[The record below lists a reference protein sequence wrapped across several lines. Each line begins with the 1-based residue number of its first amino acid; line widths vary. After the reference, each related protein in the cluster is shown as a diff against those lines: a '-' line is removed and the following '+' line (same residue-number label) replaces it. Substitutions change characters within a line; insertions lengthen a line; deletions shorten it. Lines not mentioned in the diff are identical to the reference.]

1 MSDSNNTNPNSATT
15 SLRPSD
21 TEESNKLA
29 EEKQIKQQNL
39 ADLGAQFKQARETLG
54 YNISDLNEHTGL
66 STTELEAVEQGSFQ
80 HIEQQDYVEYY
91 IHTYA
96 ALLSLD
102 ADQILAIFRQNYYE
116 AEATSTDDEQ
126 DIYQINDDEINIH
139 DQDQYEDAFTD
150 EARKTLEVLDASSID
165 SLKANDQF
173 EGEQDTGLA
182 NHSEPSPPQE
192 IPGIQADTIHEPIIS
207 NPKNKPFPWLKL
219 ILSIVFV
226 LAVSGGAYYANLK
239 FGSGRTLN
247 QITNQITENV
257 TTSSDTTTNNDN
269 NASSSISDTSVTN
282 DNNID
287 NDNNTSNNTNINI
300 VKDTDRVPE
309 GQKAKK
315 IGILE
320 SKIITQ
326 GSDNLNAPTAVM
338 VQKPL
343 ILIDQPTADTPD
355 QTTESIGD
363 LITDTSE
370 NSTAEAATKEIA
382 QTTTDAISQ
391 TINEDLANTAN
402 IAAAEEAAKQTST
415 GDPQLPVDPIQQ
427 ALAQLPTD
435 NEKYS
440 LHTSQNSWILIEDD
454 AAQILFSG
462 ELTPEK
468 IFTFPKI
475 VGVIISLADAGV
487 LDVYKGKQLQGK
499 LGVKDETL
507 DLVSVEQR
515 FNQISN

>member
-1 MSDSNNTNPNSATT
+1 MSDISNRNPNSAAT

-29 EEKQIKQQNL
+29 EENQIKQQNL
-39 ADLGAQFKQARETLG
+39 TDLGAQFKQAREALG

-66 STTELEAVEQGSFQ
+66 STIELEAVEQGSFQ
-80 HIEQQDYVEYY
+80 HVEQQDYVEYY

-102 ADQILAIFRQNYYE
+102 ADQVLATFRQNYHE
-116 AEATSTDDEQ
+116 PEATSTGDEQ
-126 DIYQINDDEINIH
+126 DIYQIDDVDIDIH
-139 DQDQYEDAFTD
+139 DEDQYEDAFTD
-150 EARKTLEVLDASSID
+150 EARKTLEALDASGID
-165 SLKANDQF
+165 SLKANDQP
-173 EGEQDTGLA
+173 EDEQDADLA
-182 NHSEPSPPQE
+182 NHVEPTPTQE
-192 IPGIQADTIHEPIIS
+192 ITGIQPLTIHEPITS
-207 NPKNKPFPWLKL
+207 NPKSKPFPWLKL
-219 ILSIVFV
+219 ILSIILV
-226 LAVSGGAYYANLK
+226 LVAAGGAYYANLK
-239 FGSGRTLN
+239 YGSGQTLN
-247 QITNQITENV
+247 QISNQITESV
-257 TTSSDTTTNNDN
+257 TSSSDDKPNNDTSAISVSTDANAN
-269 NASSSISDTSVTN
+269 NDSNIS
-282 DNNID
+282 
-287 NDNNTSNNTNINI
+287 I

-315 IGILE
+315 IGTLD

-326 GSDNLNAPTAVM
+326 GSDDLNAPTAVM

-343 ILIDQPTADTPD
+343 VLISQPEVGTSG
-355 QTTESIGD
+355 QTTENIGD
-363 LITDTSE
+363 LITDTGE
-370 NSTAEAATKEIA
+370 NSAAENAIA
-382 QTTTDAISQ
+382 PTDAISQ
-391 TINEDLANTAN
+391 TINDDLVETAN
-402 IAAAEEAAKQTST
+402 IAAAEEAAKQTSA
-415 GDPQLPVDPIQQ
+415 GDLQVPVDPIQQ

-435 NEKYS
+435 NEKFS
-440 LHTSQNSWILIEDD
+440 LHASENSWILIEDD

-487 LDVYKGKQLQGK
+487 LDVYKGKQLLGK

-515 FNQISN
+515 FNQFSN